1 MFTFPEPV
9 DPGLAHWAASYL
21 NERLVG
27 LGLGARMIHQR
38 LGDPSLSS
46 IETAFLEAIAPVFT
60 ELEESA
66 QETLYIEGAA
76 RLLQLD
82 RVADV
87 TQLQQ
92 LMDML
97 ERRVTLLEILR
108 SVLAKRDVLVR
119 IGAENDNPA
128 LRSLA
133 LVAAGYGLPQR
144 RLGAVS
150 VIGPLRMDYGRAIRS
165 VREAAAQLS
174 TFIADVYDER

>member
-1 MFTFPEPV
+1 
-9 DPGLAHWAASYL
+9 
-21 NERLVG
+21 
-27 LGLGARMIHQR
+27 MIHQR
-38 LGDPSLSS
+38 LGDPSLSG

-97 ERRVTLLEILR
+97 ERRVTLLG
-108 SVLAKRDVLVR
+108 VLQSALAERGVLVR
-119 IGAENDNPA
+119 IGAENDSPA
-128 LRSLA
+128 LHSLA
-133 LVAAGYGLPQR
+133 LVASSYGLPQR
-144 RLGAVS
+144 SLGTVS
-150 VIGPLRMDYGRAIRS
+150 VIGPLRMDYRRAIRS
-165 VREAAAQLS
+165 VRDAAAQLS
-174 TFIADVYDER
+174 SFVTEVYDER